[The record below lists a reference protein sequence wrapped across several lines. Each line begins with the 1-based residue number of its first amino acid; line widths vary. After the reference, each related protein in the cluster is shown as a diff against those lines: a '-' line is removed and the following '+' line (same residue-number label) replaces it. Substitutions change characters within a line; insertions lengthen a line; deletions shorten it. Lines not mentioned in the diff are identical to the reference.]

1 MSFDYTDYTTTS
13 LTKVGE
19 CGVCGQ
25 LYPVIEIEKLKG
37 YSKAIN
43 DYLCLECQ
51 HAVAIVRSR
60 KRALWVK

>member
-1 MSFDYTDYTTTS
+1 MTFDYTDYATTS

-25 LYPVIEIEKLKG
+25 LYPVSEIEKLKG

-43 DYLCLECQ
+43 DCLCLECQ
-51 HAVAIVRSR
+51 RAVAIVRSR